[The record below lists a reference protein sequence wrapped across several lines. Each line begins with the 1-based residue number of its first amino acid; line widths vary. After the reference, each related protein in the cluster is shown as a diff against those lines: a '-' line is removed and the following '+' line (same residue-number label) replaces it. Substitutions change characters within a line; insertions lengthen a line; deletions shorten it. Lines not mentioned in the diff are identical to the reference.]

1 MREGRGTRSTTCP
14 IDEDIMDNPHLTPC
28 IDSMK
33 KRIQGLEKDLTRV
46 RTGRA
51 SVTLLD
57 GVKVDYYGTPTP
69 VNQVGSLSTPDAR
82 TIVISPYEKNLIQEI
97 EKSIMK
103 ADLGLQPTNDGNVVR
118 IPIPALTEE
127 RRKDLAK
134 SLKKMGEDAKVSI
147 RHARRDA
154 NDAIKKMEK
163 AKDISEDDSKKWQGD
178 IQKQTDDHI
187 KIVDEK
193 ISAKEKEVMTL

>member
-1 MREGRGTRSTTCP
+1 
-14 IDEDIMDNPHLTPC
+14 MDNPHLKTC
-28 IDSMK
+28 VDSMK

-134 SLKKMGEDAKVSI
+134 SLKKMGEDAKVSV

-154 NDAIKKMEK
+154 NDSIKKMEK
-163 AKDISEDDSKKWQGD
+163 AKDISEDDSKKWQAD
-178 IQKQTDDHI
+178 IQKETDSHI
-187 KIVDEK
+187 KVIDEK
-193 ISAKEKEVMTL
+193 IAAKEKEIMTL